1 MNKKLLSLYSLKY
14 NPFSPEAPTAALLIS
29 QPLES
34 FCWRLEQQLG
44 EGGFALISGEPG
56 TGKSAALRI
65 VSERLGAQRDVSVG
79 VLTRPQASMA
89 DFYRELGHLFGV
101 ALRPHNRWHG
111 AQALREKWQAHIDSS
126 LSRPVLLIDEA
137 QEMKTALLCELRLL
151 ASTELD
157 AKSIL
162 TVVLAGDSRLTE
174 RFASAELLPIAS
186 RIRTRLRTEPA
197 AAEHLRECLAHLL
210 KHAGNTRLMSDAV
223 QHALAE
229 HACGNYRVLA
239 NMANDLL
246 ALAMRRELDQIDE
259 KLFFEA
265 FDSQATATPGKRRP
279 M

>member
-14 NPFSPEAPTAALLIS
+14 NPFSPEAPTAALLVS
-29 QPLES
+29 QALES

-56 TGKSAALRI
+56 TGKSVALRI
-65 VSERLGAQRDVSVG
+65 LRERLGAQRDVSVG

-111 AQALREKWQAHIDSS
+111 AQALREKWQAHIDAS

-151 ASTELD
+151 ASAELD

-162 TVVLAGDSRLTE
+162 TVVLAGDNRLSE
-174 RFASAELLPIAS
+174 RFDCAELLPIAS
-186 RIRTRLRTEPA
+186 RIRTRLRTEPVDP
-197 AAEHLRECLAHLL
+197 EHLRKCLVHLL
-210 KHAGNTRLMSDAV
+210 KHAGNPRLMSDAV
-223 QHALAE
+223 QNALSE
-229 HACGNYRVLA
+229 HACGNYRVLT

-265 FDSQATATPGKRRP
+265 FDPQAAAMAAKRRP